1 MRDSWNRNA
10 AMQVNKKIYTL
21 KRPSHPD
28 DAQTKAKRFFKTKG
42 RKRASQAIKK
52 MTKTET
58 AEV

>member
-1 MRDSWNRNA
+1 MK
-10 AMQVNKKIYTL
+10 VNKKIYTM

-42 RKRASQAIKK
+42 RKRARQAIKK
-52 MTKTET
+52 MSKIEI

>member
-1 MRDSWNRNA
+1 
-10 AMQVNKKIYTL
+10 MQVNKKIYTL